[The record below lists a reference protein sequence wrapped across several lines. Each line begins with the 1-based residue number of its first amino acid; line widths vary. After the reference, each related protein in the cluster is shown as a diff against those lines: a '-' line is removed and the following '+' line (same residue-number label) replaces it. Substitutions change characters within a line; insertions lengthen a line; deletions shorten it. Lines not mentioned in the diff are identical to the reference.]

1 MRTSKATTLV
11 TGLAMT
17 ALMANAMPAAAQQP
31 EQQAEQ
37 FPQPGSDQP
46 LDGYTR
52 ADGTI
57 VLGDEAF
64 CRHLLGSLWSDQEL
78 TFAALIDK
86 STKQKRARG
95 AAFQPASDEDTLDR
109 CVGIIGAFRVDLPQD
124 DSPEDDTIAGW
135 ARRSP
140 VVPES
145 LASLL
150 PDDYK
155 ARPLAQP
162 DEVGPAART
171 TGFGDTVSAPFEME
185 AQTWL
190 AQVDAV
196 ACSAWSGTLRDARDA
211 GNAIELTGIR
221 EYLYGIEPGHYY
233 WDVSAPACDW
243 SVDLV
248 PVELGS
254 DPAATPAPRVPVPKL
269 FGENW
274 SRTYGETNPG
284 YLTATQARQAIL
296 DAGFTVGECIEGE
309 SGFVDKG
316 RVWGQEPMPGTLL
329 EAGSPVDVSIV
340 SDCDVVLGDRIILE

>member
-1 MRTSKATTLV
+1 MRKNKVPALV
-11 TGLAMT
+11 AGLAMA
-17 ALMANAMPAAAQQP
+17 ALIGAAAPAAAQP
-31 EQQAEQ
+31 PEQ
-37 FPQPGSDQP
+37 FPQSSFEAP

-57 VLGDEAF
+57 VLSDEAF
-64 CRHLLGSLWSDQEL
+64 CRHLLGSLWSEQEL
-78 TFAALIDK
+78 TYAALIDK

-95 AAFQPASDEDTLDR
+95 AAFQPASDEDTLAR
-109 CVGIIGAFRVDLPQD
+109 CAGIIDAFRVDP
-124 DSPEDDTIAGW
+124 PEDDTLPGW

-150 PDDYK
+150 PDDFK

-162 DEVGPAART
+162 DEVGAAART
-171 TGFGDTVSAPFEME
+171 TGFGDTISAPFQME

-196 ACSAWSGTLRDARDA
+196 GCSTWSGTLRDARDA

-233 WDVSAPACDW
+233 WEVSAPACDW

-254 DPAATPAPRVPVPKL
+254 DPGSTPAPRVPVPKL
-269 FGENW
+269 FGEGW
-274 SRTYGETNPG
+274 SRVYGQTNPE

-296 DAGFTVGECIEGE
+296 DAGLTVGECVEGE
-309 SGFVDKG
+309 SGFVGEG

-340 SDCDVVLGDRIILE
+340 SDCDVVQGDRVILE